1 MPIIDMEKHSFD
13 LFLEMI
19 GTAVLSCA
27 DKNLVAR
34 CNMTVYATE
43 DGLYQVN
50 VTTISKKRFAENKK
64 PTRLFAEFSP
74 TSVYVRITNGDA
86 SDAAEIF
93 RLRVSRT
100 QLSEGENK
108 FDAELFFP
116 EVDFAEYHECFPV
129 IMHGRD
135 LFDWANAREEERR
148 ARCQSTN

>member
-43 DGLYQVN
+43 DSLYQVN

-116 EVDFAEYHECFPV
+116 EVD
-129 IMHGRD
+129 
-135 LFDWANAREEERR
+135 
-148 ARCQSTN
+148 